1 MQPYERQT
9 GGNHAP
15 GFQNKEVNMW
25 FSKPKSNQQKL
36 TIQQKIEK
44 LQHLFRYGLDTNT
57 GVDSRDLSDVV
68 TALRKLSTEAANS
81 QAQAFLDYNE
91 QNKLKVLIG
100 YDGETETV
108 AHPELLQEYL
118 KRARR

>member
-1 MQPYERQT
+1 
-9 GGNHAP
+9 
-15 GFQNKEVNMW
+15 MW